1 MGCRSLPLTVPRR
14 SPLVL
19 KWVSPRSPNGGVSS
33 QIHSIYGFLLCLL
46 LRQSGTF
53 FKSGRQQAPLGT
65 CSLPDATGTVG
76 LSSGTSG
83 RAPIMALQR
92 GCFWPQMRTLGRG
105 TSGGR
110 TPLHCAAMLGHVEAV
125 RVLMDAGADEVLV
138 ASNKRF
144 DVAVFLQ
151 AAHLRRERCLA
162 FAMGAHPHLGA
173 AAPPVVALSDKLLRE
188 IPVLAVGTVRALD
201 GSHDPPHP
209 PLVLS

>member
-1 MGCRSLPLTVPRR
+1 LWRRCTARR
-14 SPLVL
+14 SKGTQQKSARD
-19 KWVSPRSPNGGVSS
+19 KW
-33 QIHSIYGFLLCLL
+33 
-46 LRQSGTF
+46 
-53 FKSGRQQAPLGT
+53 
-65 CSLPDATGTVG
+65 
-76 LSSGTSG
+76 
-83 RAPIMALQR
+83 
-92 GCFWPQMRTLGRG
+92 
-105 TSGGR
+105 GR
-110 TPLHCAAMLGHVEAV
+110 TPLHCTVMLGHVEAV